1 MNKKVWMIVGGVLA
15 ALVVI
20 GSIGA
25 VAVYAQSPTPAN
37 PGWHGWGQ
45 PGNGPRGSH
54 QLSQDELNA
63 ASQTL
68 GITASDLSTQL
79 ASGKTLSQI
88 ATAQNVNL
96 QLVMQA
102 LQAARTK
109 MLPPSELNAAA
120 AALGISSTDLSADFK
135 NGQSLWDVL
144 TQKGVSLQ
152 TVMSAI
158 QTARTADFR
167 NQINQAVTNGKMT
180 QDKANWLLEGLDKG
194 YIGGPGGFGFGFGF
208 GMRGPHQPSGQPTS
222 TP

>member
-1 MNKKVWMIVGGVLA
+1 MNKKLWIIVGGLLA

-25 VAVYAQSPTPAN
+25 MAVYAQSATPAT

-54 QLSQDELNA
+54 PLSQDELNA
-63 ASQTL
+63 ASSVL
-68 GITASDLSTQL
+68 GITPTVLSSDLAGGQ
-79 ASGKTLSQI
+79 TLMQI
-88 ATAQNVNL
+88 ATVQKVDL

-109 MLPPSELNAAA
+109 ILPTSELNAAA
-120 AALGISSTDLSADFK
+120 IALGISSTDLSTDFK
-135 NGQSLWDVL
+135 NGQSLWDVAQQ
-144 TQKGVSLQ
+144 QKVSIQ
-152 TVMSAI
+152 TVLTAI
-158 QTARTADFR
+158 QNARIADFR
-167 NQINQAVTNGKMT
+167 NQINQAVTSGKMT

-194 YIGGPGGFGFGFGF
+194 YIGGSGGFGGFGFG
-208 GMRGPHQPSGQPTS
+208 MMGPRPQFARPTA

>member
-1 MNKKVWMIVGGVLA
+1 MNKKLWMIVGGVLA
-15 ALVVI
+15 VAVVI
-20 GSIGA
+20 VSIGA
-25 VAVYAQSPTPAN
+25 VVAYAQSPTPAT
-37 PGWHGWGQ
+37 PGRHSWGQ
-45 PGNGPRGSH
+45 PGNAPNGPRGPR

-109 MLPPSELNAAA
+109 MLPTSELNAAA
-120 AALGISSTDLSADFK
+120 TALGISSTDLSTDFK
-135 NGQSLWDVL
+135 NGQSLWDVAQQ
-144 TQKGVSLQ
+144 QKVSIQ
-152 TVMSAI
+152 TVLTAI
-158 QTARTADFR
+158 QNARIADVR
-167 NQINQAVTNGKMT
+167 NQINQAVTDGKMT

-194 YIGGPGGFGFGFGF
+194 YIGGSGGFGFGFG
-208 GMRGPHQPSGQPTS
+208 MMDPHARPTA